1 MKPSEVLLIEDS
13 AGDALLITQILEES
27 PIPVRVQ
34 HAWDGSEAL
43 LMLETHVSQPDLVI
57 MDWNMPMVSGSGV
70 LERYH
75 PANVPVIVFS
85 SSWNETERWRSLELG
100 AQEFVRKP
108 MNLQAFKDAV
118 CGILERWAGKR
129 PAAGPAGRS
138 A

>member
-85 SSWNETERWRSLELG
+85 SSWNEADSKRALSLG
-100 AQEFVRKP
+100 AREFIRKP
-108 MNLQAFKDAV
+108 STYDSYVESV
-118 CGILERWAGKR
+118 CGIIEKWGSTDNPQASEV
-129 PAAGPAGRS
+129 PN
-138 A
+138 

>member
-43 LMLETHVSQPDLVI
+43 VMLETHVSQPDLVI
-57 MDWNMPMVSGSGV
+57 MDWNMPVMSGSGV

-75 PANVPVIVFS
+75 PENVPVVVFS
-85 SSWNETERWRSLELG
+85 SSWNEAEKRRSLPLG
-100 AQEFVRKP
+100 AREFVRKP
-108 MNLQAFKDAV
+108 MQLRAFEDAI
-118 CGILERWAGKR
+118 G
-129 PAAGPAGRS
+129 
-138 A
+138 